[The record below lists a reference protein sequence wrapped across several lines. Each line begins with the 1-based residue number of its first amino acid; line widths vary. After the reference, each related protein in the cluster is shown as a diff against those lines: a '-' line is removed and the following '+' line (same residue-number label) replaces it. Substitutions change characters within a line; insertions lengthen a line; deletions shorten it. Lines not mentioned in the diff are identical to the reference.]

1 MLRNYLRTALRN
13 LWRHRGFSMLNI
25 LGLTIGLTAF
35 FLIFLYVCFE
45 LSYDSFH
52 SKANRIYRVVSD
64 IRTRTGTQQY
74 NTGPAPVALHMA
86 SEFPEVQST
95 VRLTLGDNWMV
106 IQGSEVFD
114 QDDVAM
120 ADSTF
125 LQVFDFPLLKGNPRT
140 ALREPYSVVLTETT
154 AKKFFGNSDPL
165 GRSLTLTRARFH
177 GKVTGVMKDLPE
189 NSHLKISMMMSLTT
203 FTQGEFPTF
212 DRDWDNYNVSSYLL
226 LKPGANA
233 AALQAKFPAYLQK
246 LIGAQMQKTQQ
257 YLSLELEPLRG
268 VYLYSTRDG
277 SRTGNI
283 SDVYIFSIIGA
294 FILLIACINFVNL
307 TTARSA
313 ERAKEVGIRKVV
325 GAGKG
330 MLAGQ
335 FIGESIILCVIAY
348 LLAVVLSALL
358 LPGFNRLAGKVIST
372 GIFSHPWYLLVLLGV
387 SILIGIIAGLYP
399 ALVLSSFQPVAVLKG
414 RFSTGTRGLILRKT
428 LVIVQFTIAT
438 GLMIGTLVVYN
449 QLNYM
454 RSQDLGFSKEQKLIL
469 DTRDDSAKLAFEA
482 EISRLPGVLA
492 TATSTFVPGNGDFS
506 NGCELENVR
515 GDMQPVNTVVYF
527 VDYDYIGTMGMK
539 MVAGRGFSR
548 SFITDTTRGMIV
560 NETAV
565 RLLGYTSPEKAI
577 GKRFN
582 QFGGEGQIVGVI
594 KDFHFRSLQ
603 EVIKPLT
610 MRLSPK
616 SGDLLCVKLDGH
628 RIPATIAAIQDKWK
642 VMLPTRPF
650 SYFFLDEVFDKQ
662 YRAEDRFG
670 RLFLNFAILAIF
682 ISCLGLM
689 GLASYSTLQRTKEIG
704 VRKVV
709 GASVSNIV
717 FLLSKDF
724 LKLVVWAFLVAAPV
738 SWFFVHGW
746 LQGFAYRIS
755 AYWWIY
761 AVAGLG
767 AIFVALL
774 TISFQSI
781 RSALANPVK
790 SLRSDG

>member
-1 MLRNYLRTALRN
+1 MIKNYLRVALRN
-13 LWRHRGFSMLNI
+13 LWRHRGFSLLNV
-25 LGLTIGLTAF
+25 LGLTIGMSAF

-52 SKANRIYRVVSD
+52 TKADRIYRVVSD
-64 IRTRTGTQQY
+64 VKTRTETQHF
-74 NTGPAPVALHMA
+74 NSGPVPAVIHMA
-86 SEFPEVQST
+86 KEFPEVETT
-95 VRLTLGDNWMV
+95 VRVNPGDNWMV
-106 IQGSEVFD
+106 IQGTKVFE
-114 QDDVAM
+114 QADVAS

-125 LQVFDFPLLKGNPRT
+125 FRVFDFPLLKGNPQT
-140 ALREPYSVVLTETT
+140 ALRDPFNVVLTETT
-154 AKKFFGNSDPL
+154 AKKFFGNIDPM
-165 GRSLTLTRARFH
+165 GKSLTLTRDKFH
-177 GKVTGVMKDLPE
+177 GTVTGVMKDLPE
-189 NSHLKISMMMSLTT
+189 NSHLKISMMISLATVS
-203 FTQGEFPTF
+203 QHLDSSYDQE
-212 DRDWDNYNVSSYLL
+212 WDNYGTGSYVV
-226 LKPGANA
+226 LKPGASA
-233 AALQAKFPAYLQK
+233 AALQAKLPAYLEK
-246 LIGAQMQKTQQ
+246 MNGAQMHKKQEIPT
-257 YLSLELEPLRG
+257 LLLEPIRD

-277 SRTGNI
+277 SKTGNI
-283 SDVYIFSIIGA
+283 TNIYIFSIIGV

-358 LPGFNRLAGKVIST
+358 LPGFNQLAGKVIST
-372 GIFSHPWYLLVLLGV
+372 GVFSHPWYLVILLGFA
-387 SILIGIIAGLYP
+387 ILIGIVAGLYP

-414 RFSTGTRGLILRKT
+414 RFSAGTRGLILRKS

-449 QLNYM
+449 QLNFM
-454 RSQDLGFSKEQKLIL
+454 RSQDLGFSKEQKLVL
-469 DTRDDSAKLAFEA
+469 DTRNDSAKMAFKDEV
-482 EISRLPGVLA
+482 SRIPGVLSA
-492 TATSTFVPGNGDFS
+492 AISTSVPGDGSYFPNAYQ
-506 NGCELENVR
+506 LENVR
-515 GDMQPVNTVVYF
+515 GDMQAVNAAVYF
-527 VDYDYIGTMGMK
+527 VDYDYLSEMGMRI
-539 MVAGRGFSR
+539 VAGRAFSR
-548 SFITDTTRGMIV
+548 SFATDTAHSMV
-560 NETAV
+560 LNESAV
-565 RLLGYTSPEKAI
+565 RLLGYTSPEQVI
-577 GKRFN
+577 GKRYD
-582 QFGGEGQIVGVI
+582 QFGTQGRIVGVV

-603 EVIKPLT
+603 EVIKPLSI
-610 MRLSPK
+610 RIEPRA
-616 SGDLLCVKLDGH
+616 GDLLCVKLDGH
-628 RIPATIAAIQDKWK
+628 RIPATLSAIQEKWK
-642 VMLPTRPF
+642 VMLPSRPF
-650 SYFFLDEVFDKQ
+650 TYFFLDELFDKQ

-670 RLFLNFAILAIF
+670 RLFLNFAVLAIF

-709 GASVSNIV
+709 GASVGNIV

-724 LKLVVWAFLVAAPV
+724 LKLVCWAFLVAAPV

-746 LQGFAYRIS
+746 LQGFAYRIT

-774 TISFQSI
+774 TISFQSV
-781 RSALANPVK
+781 RAALANPVK
-790 SLRSDG
+790 SLRAE